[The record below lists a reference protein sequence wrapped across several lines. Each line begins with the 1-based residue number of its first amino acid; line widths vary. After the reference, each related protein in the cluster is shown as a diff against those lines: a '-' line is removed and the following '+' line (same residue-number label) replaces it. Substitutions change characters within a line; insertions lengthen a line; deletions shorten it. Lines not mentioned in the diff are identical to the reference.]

1 MKIVTVS
8 KTQLKADYENLS
20 TKEIC
25 EKYGICYY
33 RLYKMLDD
41 CGIEHKRAKRRQ
53 RHEIK
58 IVYGV

>member
-1 MKIVTVS
+1 MKTVFIS
-8 KTQLKADYENLS
+8 KKQLRNDYENLS

-25 EKYGICYY
+25 EKYGICYN

-41 CGIEHKRAKRRQ
+41 CGIEHKRAVRRS

-58 IVYGV
+58 VVYGE